1 MRNKTSV
8 VVVLILVVFGYDVM
22 AQNTFSPYTIKGI
35 GDLSNMSLSSHFAMG
50 EVGIGTPSVWHINN
64 LNPALLPYNT
74 LTSFQLGVGAES
86 RTVSSQTQSQKSGS
100 GGIRYMAFA
109 FPIMPSKWTS
119 SFGFL
124 PYSSVNYNVTS
135 QDVVQGTAIPVTF
148 NFKGQGGITQVYFSN
163 GFNLSKGFTIGVKTS
178 FLFGFVENETI
189 TYLGDANFSAPLASA
204 LFEKTNYRGFKLEGA
219 LAYRKK
225 IEDKKFVNVGFIYE
239 AASDLNGTRLLRL
252 ERRSTSGTFPG
263 DTLVNNE
270 KGNFSLPSE
279 IGLGFSYEKLNTYTL
294 SFDVKQQKWDQFA
307 GLEGDTDQFQNAVT
321 AGLGMEFIPDYTSVN
336 SYIKRIR
343 YRVGFNYQQL
353 PYVVNGNS
361 INDFGIN
368 FGWSLPFYSPGRPPS
383 SIDMGFK
390 IGQRGTKSNDLIRE
404 RYFKIVI
411 GATINDQ
418 WFVKRK
424 YD

>member
-135 QDVVQGTAIPVTF
+135 QDVVQGTAIPVTIL
-148 NFKGQGGITQVYFSN
+148 K
-163 GFNLSKGFTIGVKTS
+163 VKEELPKYIFQMDS
-178 FLFGFVENETI
+178 ICQKVL
-189 TYLGDANFSAPLASA
+189 PLAS
-204 LFEKTNYRGFKLEGA
+204 
-219 LAYRKK
+219 
-225 IEDKKFVNVGFIYE
+225 
-239 AASDLNGTRLLRL
+239 RLLFFL
-252 ERRSTSGTFPG
+252 
-263 DTLVNNE
+263 
-270 KGNFSLPSE
+270 
-279 IGLGFSYEKLNTYTL
+279 
-294 SFDVKQQKWDQFA
+294 
-307 GLEGDTDQFQNAVT
+307 
-321 AGLGMEFIPDYTSVN
+321 
-336 SYIKRIR
+336 
-343 YRVGFNYQQL
+343 
-353 PYVVNGNS
+353 
-361 INDFGIN
+361 
-368 FGWSLPFYSPGRPPS
+368 
-383 SIDMGFK
+383 
-390 IGQRGTKSNDLIRE
+390 DLL
-404 RYFKIVI
+404 KM
-411 GATINDQ
+411 
-418 WFVKRK
+418 KP
-424 YD
+424 